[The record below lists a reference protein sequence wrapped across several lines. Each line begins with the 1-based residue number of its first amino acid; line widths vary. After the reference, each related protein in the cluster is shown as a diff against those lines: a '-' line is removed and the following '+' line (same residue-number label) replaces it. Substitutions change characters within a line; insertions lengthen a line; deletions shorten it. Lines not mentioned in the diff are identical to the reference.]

1 MMWTTFLQQQKA
13 WKFYLKLAVGVVEMW
28 GPELGRYNKIWL
40 RYWGKWWRRR
50 RRGGR
55 EGGAGGGRKE
65 KAFHLLWGHDNQC
78 GGFRKEG
85 RKGTPAATRAKN
97 RDRGPKTSQPGQ
109 RRAAP
114 PHFHF
119 PSVMICLTR
128 ASERARG
135 LAKSGACRK
144 EGRKASKQA
153 ELGAGCRQK

>member
-1 MMWTTFLQQQKA
+1 MWTTFLQQQKA
-13 WKFYLKLAVGVVEMW
+13 WKFYLKLAVGVVETW
-28 GPELGRYNKIWL
+28 GPELGGYNKIWL

-50 RRGGR
+50 RRGG
-55 EGGAGGGRKE
+55 GGRGRKE
-65 KAFHLLWGHDNQC
+65 KGFHLLWGHDNQG

-85 RKGTPAATRAKN
+85 RKGTPAPTRAKS

-109 RRAAP
+109 GRAAP

-128 ASERARG
+128 ASERVSEARG

-144 EGRKASKQA
+144 EGRKESK
-153 ELGAGCRQK
+153 